1 MTTYLTERERMDA
14 LAALTRDER
23 ASLPADVAAALAERV
38 PRSLGSIT
46 ASIRGVDRATNHVA
60 PLHATAG
67 LQNLLVT
74 STGGPGGRLTVVP
87 HPMVPEVPLL
97 AAVPSVDVA
106 PGEGVYPVDVTYAS
120 NADVTPEGDSLP
132 ESDLT
137 YTMGAG
143 VSLDPV
149 GHWIPIT
156 AQALRHNAG
165 LQAEVDQFLS
175 GGLLTKLEQLIANR
189 LAAVAASMAQQ
200 AFTTDRATTIRTA
213 IAKAQTVMR
222 QLGAGPI
229 TVALSPLDH
238 AALDLS
244 GHRVTDWPA
253 TIVSSPA
260 LPVGTAYV
268 GRLGL
273 AASLFAAPI
282 DIQVGTINNM
292 FIQNTRAVIAV
303 TEARAHVSAPAA
315 IVRASLT

>member
-1 MTTYLTERERMDA
+1 MG
-14 LAALTRDER
+14 
-23 ASLPADVAAALAERV
+23 RV
-38 PRSLGSIT
+38 
-46 ASIRGVDRATNHVA
+46 
-60 PLHATAG
+60 G
-67 LQNLLVT
+67 L
-74 STGGPGGRLTVVP
+74 
-87 HPMVPEVPLL
+87 
-97 AAVPSVDVA
+97 D
-106 PGEGVYPVDVTYAS
+106 
-120 NADVTPEGDSLP
+120 
-132 ESDLT
+132 
-137 YTMGAG
+137 
-143 VSLDPV
+143 LDPV
-149 GHWIPIT
+149 DLTDAREARWLKACLWPDIPRRIERFT
-156 AQALRHNAG
+156 SA
-165 LQAEVDQFLS
+165 V
-175 GGLLTKLEQLIANR
+175 EQLIADR

-315 IVRASLT
+315 IVRASLS